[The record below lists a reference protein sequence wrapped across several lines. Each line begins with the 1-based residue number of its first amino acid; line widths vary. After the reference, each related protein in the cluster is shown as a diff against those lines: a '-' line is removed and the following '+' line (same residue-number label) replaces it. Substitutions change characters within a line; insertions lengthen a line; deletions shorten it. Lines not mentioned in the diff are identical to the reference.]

1 MKSVKWFYVGAM
13 AIALGMLT
21 FATVA
26 CHDDDDDP
34 KPAEGEVIETPKPV
48 VEYYIMGTVT
58 SGGKAMNGVKVKVG
72 SKNYTTDSNGKFSV
86 TESATG
92 TYSIEASSNGY
103 LSQKT
108 SVVIADN
115 AENRSVVTVALALT
129 KESPKETVSITAAE
143 ETKVED
149 KSESNLAIEEP
160 GEVAPEEVVEDKP
173 LVKVE
178 LAIPAGAIEATGE
191 NAEIVKDGKVD
202 ISVTTFPAEVT
213 TEVKAEEVNKDIPK
227 SIPLAAAKFEPSGLQ
242 FAKKVT
248 ISIPNPI
255 PGITFAD
262 ADMILTYQNPDT
274 GEWGDAKDNQGNV
287 IKNISSTTE
296 GGAVTAY
303 TADVDHF
310 SAYAIENQV
319 NSKVEKEVIQKD
331 EILGQES
338 RDNSENAK
346 ALTGIVLKYK
356 EKTGWDYEKGRGVVE
371 AIKEALGSSVPENTL
386 NAMAAYLKTRMY
398 SLMGTTSGVTETER
412 TYNTV
417 NVNGYTEMNYT
428 CYAKTRKT
436 TLSTTVVYGGSE
448 KTISVSAIRYTGADQ
463 QYKTVTYNPTHSGGK
478 GGSI

>member
-1 MKSVKWFYVGAM
+1 MK
-13 AIALGMLT
+13 
-21 FATVA
+21 
-26 CHDDDDDP
+26 
-34 KPAEGEVIETPKPV
+34 
-48 VEYYIMGTVT
+48 
-58 SGGKAMNGVKVKVG
+58 
-72 SKNYTTDSNGKFSV
+72 
-86 TESATG
+86 
-92 TYSIEASSNGY
+92 
-103 LSQKT
+103 
-108 SVVIADN
+108 IADN
-115 AENRSVVTVALALT
+115 AENRSVVKVAFALT
-129 KESPKETVSITAAE
+129 EVSPVKEVVLDEMTDPIT
-143 ETKVED
+143 VED
-149 KSESNLAIEEP
+149 ESTSNEAIPTTTEDFGQVEP
-160 GEVAPEEVVEDKP
+160 DKVVEDMP
-173 LVKVE
+173 LAKVE
-178 LAIPAGAIEATGE
+178 IVIPAGAIKEDAQEDPTL
-191 NAEIVKDGKVD
+191 VKNGKVD
-202 ISVTTFPAEVT
+202 ISVTTFVPAPKEVV
-213 TEVKAEEVNKDIPK
+213 TEVKPTEVVEAVK
-227 SIPLAAAKFEPSGLQ
+227 SIPLAAAQFQPTGLQ
-242 FAKKVT
+242 FSEPVN

-255 PGITFAD
+255 PGVTFPKAT
-262 ADMILTYQNPDT
+262 MQLSYLNPDN
-274 GEWGDAKDNQGNV
+274 GEWEVQAA
-287 IKNISSTTE
+287 E
-296 GGAVTAY
+296 VTVGEANY
-303 TADVDHF
+303 KAPVTHF

>member
-1 MKSVKWFYVGAM
+1 
-13 AIALGMLT
+13 
-21 FATVA
+21 
-26 CHDDDDDP
+26 
-34 KPAEGEVIETPKPV
+34 
-48 VEYYIMGTVT
+48 
-58 SGGKAMNGVKVKVG
+58 MN
-72 SKNYTTDSNGKFSV
+72 
-86 TESATG
+86 
-92 TYSIEASSNGY
+92 
-103 LSQKT
+103 
-108 SVVIADN
+108 
-115 AENRSVVTVALALT
+115 
-129 KESPKETVSITAAE
+129 
-143 ETKVED
+143 
-149 KSESNLAIEEP
+149 
-160 GEVAPEEVVEDKP
+160 
-173 LVKVE
+173 
-178 LAIPAGAIEATGE
+178 
-191 NAEIVKDGKVD
+191 
-202 ISVTTFPAEVT
+202 
-213 TEVKAEEVNKDIPK
+213 
-227 SIPLAAAKFEPSGLQ
+227 LQ
-242 FAKKVT
+242 FSEPVN

-255 PGITFAD
+255 PGVTFPKAT
-262 ADMILTYQNPDT
+262 MQLSYLNPDN
-274 GEWGDAKDNQGNV
+274 GEWEVQAA
-287 IKNISSTTE
+287 E
-296 GGAVTAY
+296 VTVGEANY
-303 TADVDHF
+303 KAPVTHF

>member
-1 MKSVKWFYVGAM
+1 MKSVKWMYVSAM
-13 AIALGMLT
+13 AIAFGMLS

-48 VEYYIMGTVT
+48 VEYYIKGAVTVK
-58 SGGKAMNGVKVKVG
+58 GEGKSGVKVKVG
-72 SKNYTTDSNGKFSV
+72 DKDCITDSKGEFSV
-86 TESATG
+86 TESNTG
-92 TYSIEASSNGY
+92 TYEVSVAPNGY

-108 SVVIADN
+108 SVKIADN
-115 AENRSVVTVALALT
+115 AENRSVVNQPT
-129 KESPKETVSITAAE
+129 
-143 ETKVED
+143 
-149 KSESNLAIEEP
+149 
-160 GEVAPEEVVEDKP
+160 
-173 LVKVE
+173 
-178 LAIPAGAIEATGE
+178 
-191 NAEIVKDGKVD
+191 
-202 ISVTTFPAEVT
+202 
-213 TEVKAEEVNKDIPK
+213 
-227 SIPLAAAKFEPSGLQ
+227 GLQ
-242 FAKKVT
+242 FSEPVN

-255 PGITFAD
+255 PGVTFPKAT
-262 ADMILTYQNPDT
+262 MQLSYLNPDN
-274 GEWGDAKDNQGNV
+274 GEWEVQAA
-287 IKNISSTTE
+287 E
-296 GGAVTAY
+296 VTVGEANY
-303 TADVDHF
+303 KAPVTHF